1 METMTATGSTNATPE
16 ITTTSTATSNV
27 VVETPVKEDLISRV
41 SKVKVDKTP
50 EVNIEEPKFDIND
63 IEKIQD
69 PQAKEQ
75 ALRAYKSFQR
85 GFNEKYQ
92 ELAQIRKELDAIKNQ
107 ATNWTPDRIKQEL
120 NKPDFIQASQA
131 VLQEQNPQNSGMSET
146 EWSSLTA
153 NEKKQWQVMQNE
165 LTSLKQQQNQQQILQ
180 SFKAQDDTLKTKY
193 ANYDPQ
199 AVDMIT
205 NDLLT
210 GKRQATREDL
220 FRSYDYENAVKR
232 AYELGKQDSGIV
244 NIEKVNASAYE
255 GLQTGKPATDT
266 PIAEKN
272 ESTHSLFRRIVEN
285 NLRKQQVQR

>member
-16 ITTTSTATSNV
+16 ITTTSTATSNA

-107 ATNWTPDRIKQEL
+107 APKPLSIFTTPMPAAQEL
-120 NKPDFIQASQA
+120 S
-131 VLQEQNPQNSGMSET
+131 
-146 EWSSLTA
+146 
-153 NEKKQWQVMQNE
+153 
-165 LTSLKQQQNQQQILQ
+165 
-180 SFKAQDDTLKTKY
+180 
-193 ANYDPQ
+193 
-199 AVDMIT
+199 
-205 NDLLT
+205 
-210 GKRQATREDL
+210 
-220 FRSYDYENAVKR
+220 
-232 AYELGKQDSGIV
+232 IV
-244 NIEKVNASAYE
+244 NKGA
-255 GLQTGKPATDT
+255 KPPKLA
-266 PIAEKN
+266 P
-272 ESTHSLFRRIVEN
+272 
-285 NLRKQQVQR
+285 

>member
-1 METMTATGSTNATPE
+1 METMTATGSINATPE
-16 ITTTSTATSNV
+16 ITTTSTATSNA

-131 VLQEQNPQNSGMSET
+131 VLQ
-146 EWSSLTA
+146 
-153 NEKKQWQVMQNE
+153 
-165 LTSLKQQQNQQQILQ
+165 
-180 SFKAQDDTLKTKY
+180 
-193 ANYDPQ
+193 
-199 AVDMIT
+199 
-205 NDLLT
+205 
-210 GKRQATREDL
+210 
-220 FRSYDYENAVKR
+220 
-232 AYELGKQDSGIV
+232 
-244 NIEKVNASAYE
+244 
-255 GLQTGKPATDT
+255 
-266 PIAEKN
+266 
-272 ESTHSLFRRIVEN
+272 
-285 NLRKQQVQR
+285 

>member
-1 METMTATGSTNATPE
+1 METMTATGSTNAIATPE
-16 ITTTSTATSNV
+16 VKTTQSNS
-27 VVETPVKEDLISRV
+27 VVETIVEAPKEDLISRV

-131 VLQEQNPQNSGMSET
+131 VLQEQNPQNSG
-146 EWSSLTA
+146 
-153 NEKKQWQVMQNE
+153 
-165 LTSLKQQQNQQQILQ
+165 
-180 SFKAQDDTLKTKY
+180 D
-193 ANYDPQ
+193 
-199 AVDMIT
+199 
-205 NDLLT
+205 
-210 GKRQATREDL
+210 
-220 FRSYDYENAVKR
+220 
-232 AYELGKQDSGIV
+232 
-244 NIEKVNASAYE
+244 
-255 GLQTGKPATDT
+255 
-266 PIAEKN
+266 
-272 ESTHSLFRRIVEN
+272 
-285 NLRKQQVQR
+285 RKSVV